1 LDFFNPRQ
9 ISSNLLSDV
18 ENRLGQKA
26 DEIIVNNA
34 DQLTVRIL
42 GVKLTFLHYPFQLLL
57 PLKEY
62 HGVPVADVPEIAA
75 MKAYT
80 IGRRGTFKDYVD
92 LFFIIDGGFTIK
104 KIAQMA
110 QEKFGGI
117 FNDRLFL
124 EQLVYLKD
132 IPSEEIMFLSRK
144 VSREEIEK
152 FFMDKIKRE
161 YD

>member
-1 LDFFNPRQ
+1 
-9 ISSNLLSDV
+9 
-18 ENRLGQKA
+18 
-26 DEIIVNNA
+26 
-34 DQLTVRIL
+34 
-42 GVKLTFLHYPFQLLL
+42 
-57 PLKEY
+57 
-62 HGVPVADVPEIAA
+62 
-75 MKAYT
+75 
-80 IGRRGTFKDYVD
+80 
-92 LFFIIDGGFTIK
+92 
-104 KIAQMA
+104 MA